1 MEGLGFFGTIII
13 GGLAGWLAGM
23 LMDLRFGVLMN
34 IIIGV
39 VGATLATAI
48 LQRAGIWVEPG
59 VWGGLVSG
67 FLGACGLLFV
77 AKLVRR

>member
-1 MEGLGFFGTIII
+1 
-13 GGLAGWLAGM
+13 
-23 LMDLRFGVLMN
+23 
-34 IIIGV
+34 
-39 VGATLATAI
+39 VGAALATAI
-48 LQRAGIWVEPG
+48 LERAGIWVEPG